1 MRLGMGTRDIRAR
14 PVLIVSILSVLA
26 LIWGC
31 SGDDNRI
38 VAPSKPSAQDSAFIE
53 SLFGSEVVAA
63 GYQTIPVSLALVS
76 QIPSKNGP
84 AGLPKS
90 PAAFPGINSVVIK
103 SIDSYTYANGWHIFN
118 FGAAARAADWNDT
131 LVLQGT
137 DSIRILSGG
146 LAVAH
151 PDSATAIDMLLERV
165 HVTFRSI
172 SDGAIGAL
180 HHADTVSLIFTGDDT
195 LAVID
200 GRAADTSFLYYD
212 TDSSRCEVELRAIRT
227 VTDLRTTTA
236 AEAGDCPLGGT
247 VAMRVRVYAQDIGIV
262 KPPMDTT
269 VMMNETWTLDAVVAD
284 DHAVTITYS
293 NGAGSWSRTSDC
305 KGPDATAVKP

>member
-1 MRLGMGTRDIRAR
+1 MRLGIHTKTAKAR
-14 PVLIVSILSVLA
+14 VLLTASALVALA

-31 SGDDNRI
+31 SGDDDRI
-38 VAPSKPSAQDSAFIE
+38 VAPSKPSAQDSILIE
-53 SLFGSEVVAA
+53 SLFGPEIVAA
-63 GYQTIPVSLALVS
+63 GYQTIPVSLALLR

-90 PAAFPGINSVVIK
+90 PAALPGINSVVIK
-103 SIDSYTYANGWHIFN
+103 SVDSYTYANGWHIFN
-118 FGAAARAADWNDT
+118 FGAAALAADWNDT
-131 LVLQGT
+131 LILQGT
-137 DSIRILSGG
+137 DSIKILSGG

-172 SDGAIGAL
+172 SDGAAGSL
-180 HHADTVSLIFTGDDT
+180 HHTDTVSLAYTGDDT

-200 GRAADTSFLYYD
+200 GRAADTTFLYYD
-212 TDSSRCEVELRAIRT
+212 TDSSRCEVELWAIRT
-227 VTDLRTTTA
+227 VTDLRTTSA
-236 AEAGDCPLGGT
+236 AEVGDCPLGGT
-247 VAMRVRVYAQDIGIV
+247 VAMRVRVYAQDIGIG

-284 DHAVTITYS
+284 DHAVTIAYS

-305 KGPDATAVKP
+305 KDPDATAVKP